1 MVNVRDDS
9 ELGGRLLTP
18 HELAALTP
26 SVRKGR
32 KATASTIKR
41 WMRSGLRGE
50 RLTYV
55 MSGTQPCSTK
65 DALLDFFRRLAQAD
79 ENRRFALSDD
89 RAAKSSEKSAEA
101 EQQRLAIDHERAK
114 ELGL

>member
-1 MVNVRDDS
+1 MNVPPDPDI
-9 ELGGRLLTP
+9 EGQLLNP
-18 HELAALTP
+18 HELAALAP
-26 SVRKGR
+26 SIRRGR
-32 KATASTIKR
+32 RISPATLKR
-41 WMRSGLRGE
+41 WMRVGLRGE
-50 RLTYV
+50 RLPYV

-89 RAAKSSEKSAEA
+89 RAANTSEKSAEA
-101 EQQRLAIDHERAK
+101 EQQRLAIDHARAK